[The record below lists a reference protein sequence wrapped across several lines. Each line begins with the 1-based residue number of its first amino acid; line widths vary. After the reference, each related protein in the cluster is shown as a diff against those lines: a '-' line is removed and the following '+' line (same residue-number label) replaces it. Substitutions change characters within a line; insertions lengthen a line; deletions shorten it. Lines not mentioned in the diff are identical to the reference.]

1 MAAANPRHRIIAERR
16 IKPSALHIRFAKTD
30 HHKPDAA
37 LLAQFGPAP
46 VLVLPMA
53 GSVAAEGKTAGA
65 GECLVASL
73 SDCRFSSGALSL
85 VAQPV

>member
-1 MAAANPRHRIIAERR
+1 MQLVDGPHFRLVRLDGA
-16 IKPSALHIRFAKTD
+16 
-30 HHKPDAA
+30 PDAA